1 MPAAAGPGDEHAAL
15 DGALVMC
22 FSASASFIAGTSL
35 LAAGAFTVKKARRK
49 AELPFAAMP
58 LLFGV
63 QQLIEGVIWLTFRF
77 EAPLLNPAMTFVYSV
92 FSHVLWPPYVPFAVL
107 LLEPARWRRRALLAC
122 LAAGAASGL
131 YLLVTLFRFPVVSRV
146 VGNHIEY
153 ASPHFFIAAVMAG
166 YLAGTCLSLLFSSF
180 TMVRAFGIAAS
191 LSFLA
196 AYAFYAKWFISVW
209 CFFAAVL
216 SVIVAL
222 HFQSGRAAP
231 AAVSGAER

>member
-1 MPAAAGPGDEHAAL
+1 
-15 DGALVMC
+15 MC

-35 LAAGAFTVKKARRK
+35 LAAGAFTVQKVQRK
-49 AELPFAAMP
+49 GELPFAAIP

-77 EAPLLNPAMTFVYSV
+77 EAPLVNPAMTFGYSL
-92 FSHVLWPPYVPFAVL
+92 FSHVLWPLYVPFAVL
-107 LLEPARWRRRALLAC
+107 LLEPARWRRRALLAF
-122 LAAGAASGL
+122 LAAGAAAGL
-131 YLLVTLFRFPVVSRV
+131 YLLVNMSRFPIVSRV

-166 YLAGTCLSLLFSSF
+166 YLAGTCLSMLFSSF
-180 TMVRAFGIAAS
+180 TMVRVFGIAAS

-196 AYAFYAKWFISVW
+196 AYAFYARWFISVW

-216 SVIVAL
+216 SLLVLL
-222 HFQSGRAAP
+222 HLQSRRRVP
-231 AAVSGAER
+231 AASAAS